1 MKEQKRVCSGCEAAE
16 LSECTVRPSCGKDNA
31 GTSHL
36 EEPSHMYYLP
46 GPQCFRQ
53 GRGWGRGR
61 WG

>member
-1 MKEQKRVCSGCEAAE
+1 MKEQKRVCSGCEAVE

-53 GRGWGRGR
+53 
-61 WG
+61 